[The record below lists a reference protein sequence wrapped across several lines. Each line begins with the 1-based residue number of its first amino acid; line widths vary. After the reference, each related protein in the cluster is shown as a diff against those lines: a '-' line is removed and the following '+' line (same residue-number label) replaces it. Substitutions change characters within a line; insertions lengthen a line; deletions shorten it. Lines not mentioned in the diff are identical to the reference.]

1 MCPFRPSKI
10 RPVFRAADTSE
21 STRRERNG
29 LHDFVLPQQL
39 RGCFHGQSAQ
49 QPPPWEITYQEFD
62 EDDLDNCS
70 LYLKVDGKEYLLRDL
85 EYWRQGRPSLPLWE
99 VSRLYED
106 LLQAIFQ
113 QLRLCPDIA
122 ALDLDEIEGDILRD
136 KYAIQW
142 LEKEYVEPDFL
153 SCLPQK

>member
-1 MCPFRPSKI
+1 MILYYHNSFGDVSMVNLPS
-10 RPVFRAADTSE
+10 
-21 STRRERNG
+21 ST
-29 LHDFVLPQQL
+29 
-39 RGCFHGQSAQ
+39 
-49 QPPPWEITYQEFD
+49 PWEITYQEFD

-85 EYWRQGRPSLPLWE
+85 EYWCQRRPSLPLWE

-113 QLRLCPDIA
+113 QLRRCPDIA

>member
-1 MCPFRPSKI
+1 MILYYHNSFGDVSMVNLPG
-10 RPVFRAADTSE
+10 
-21 STRRERNG
+21 ST
-29 LHDFVLPQQL
+29 
-39 RGCFHGQSAQ
+39 
-49 QPPPWEITYQEFD
+49 PWEITYQEFD

-85 EYWRQGRPSLPLWE
+85 EYWRQGPLWE

-113 QLRLCPDIA
+113 QLRRCPDIA

-136 KYAIQW
+136 K
-142 LEKEYVEPDFL
+142 
-153 SCLPQK
+153 